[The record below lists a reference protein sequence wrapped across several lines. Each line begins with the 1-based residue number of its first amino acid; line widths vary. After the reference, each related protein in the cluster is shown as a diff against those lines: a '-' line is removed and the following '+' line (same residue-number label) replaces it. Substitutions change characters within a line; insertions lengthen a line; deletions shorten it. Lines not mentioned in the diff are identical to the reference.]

1 MNLQD
6 ELIQA
11 DRKRQQHFL
20 STFSLTEVQEVLLK
34 ESKKEQKA
42 LRHMGLSAN
51 PIEKQK
57 HHGLWQT
64 QLNQHYRGEVFHVD
78 DVRQVC
84 MEYHMR
90 MLPSHLY
97 RGPVDPEFAVKVKNF
112 QRTHHLSDEE
122 VSKEF
127 FIVAPAKA
135 FELEERQR
143 PVVDLD
149 PVLLYRIDDNFFKL
163 VHQWGCDLTL
173 SRYVASWKKR
183 DLWNMTCHWFLM
195 SFMVTMILLGFFVD
209 SFGNACTLSLLIS
222 GLIAWMYYSSFRD
235 SPDELRHRFSHY
247 NWNQRWTY

>member
-11 DRKRQQHFL
+11 DRKRQQNFS
-20 STFSLTEVQEVLLK
+20 STFSLAEIEQMLRQESV
-34 ESKKEQKA
+34 KEQKA
-42 LRHMGLSAN
+42 LQHMGLSDN
-51 PIEKQK
+51 PVEKQK
-57 HHGLWQT
+57 HQWLWQSR
-64 QLNQHYRGEVFHVD
+64 LNEQYQGEVFQVE

-84 MEYHMR
+84 MDYSMR

-112 QRTHHLSDEE
+112 QRTHQLSDEE
-122 VSKEF
+122 VSRNF
-127 FIVAPAKA
+127 FIVAPTEA

-143 PVVDLD
+143 PVADLD
-149 PVLLYRIDDNFFKL
+149 PVLLYRINDNFFKL
-163 VHQWGCDLTL
+163 VHQWGSDLNVF
-173 SRYVASWKKR
+173 SYVASWKKR
-183 DLWNMTCHWFLM
+183 DLWNMTCHWFVM

-235 SPDELRHRFSHY
+235 NPDELRHRFARY
-247 NWNQRWTY
+247 NWNQTWTY